1 MIQYDIKY
9 YDYLDELRASGDTN
23 MYGAGAYLEA
33 EFDLEKK
40 ESANILTDWMDTFS
54 ERHQIKGAKS

>member
-1 MIQYDIKY
+1 MIQYDTKY
-9 YDYLDELRASGDTN
+9 YEYLDELRASGDTN

-54 ERHQIKGAKS
+54 ERHPIKGQ

>member
-40 ESANILTDWMDTFS
+40 ESADILTDWMKTFG
-54 ERHQIKGAKS
+54 ERHPIKEAKS